1 MTPDDYFSI
10 CTRIAQMLSGIPSL
24 RAVDA
29 EQAATQRTAPTG
41 NTAVV
46 VFAGETVQERIGD
59 HALSVAQ
66 SYDVILMCRGAL
78 PAGTSDGALVSAV
91 ISKLHASRPSESGR
105 LYYTGASSD
114 YEDNARYYTL
124 SFSIS
129 RVQEL
134 AA

>member
-29 EQAATQRTAPTG
+29 EQAATQRTAPSG

-46 VFAGETVQERIGD
+46 VFAGEAVDESIGD
-59 HALSVAQ
+59 RALSTTQ
-66 SYDVILMCRGAL
+66 RYDVILMCRGATASGASDGTL
-78 PAGTSDGALVSAV
+78 VHRIISLLHSSFPAGA
-91 ISKLHASRPSESGR
+91 GR
-105 LYYTGASSD
+105 LSYTGASSD
-114 YEDNARYYTL
+114 FEDNARYYTL
-124 SFSIS
+124 NFSIS